1 MNKYYQIGAL
11 ILLILILVAG
21 CGGGGDGG
29 GSSGTNGSENTIT
42 ISGTISI
49 PSNQA
54 VAPIKQ
60 HMVFSSIANV
70 IAISPLVGAHVNVCT
85 MQNNELL
92 PLPAHPSVLTDS
104 SGSFVISVD
113 KNDVPS
119 DRQMWVCASNAA
131 GTFDVLVGIEEF
143 LPEDLDEVTTVSVN
157 PTLNTTIITRFQCS
171 GPILLFNGGKCNKIL
186 DTETKSLLVNALDTF
201 FSDNPLIIPDL
212 QDFSIVFDN
221 VEFQNVIFPEFDLW
235 LPDIPDVD
243 FPDFVDGAKNFVNPV
258 IPLGLQGNLTGS
270 WNGSCQI
277 SGEEFESVSGS
288 FSASISATGIITG
301 SISGDDSGSISGT
314 ASGTGNFSA
323 TAGSAGGASWSG
335 SVSRSD
341 NSLSGS
347 GSWSSAGCSGSWSGS
362 GAAST

>member
-1 MNKYYQIGAL
+1 MKMFRLAVFI
-11 ILLILILVAG
+11 ILLSFVAIS

-42 ISGTISI
+42 ISGTISAPSDQAPAPLKLDRVFTSI
-49 PSNQA
+49 PN
-54 VAPIKQ
+54 
-60 HMVFSSIANV
+60 VF
-70 IAISPLVGAHVNVCT
+70 AISALAGAHVNVCT
-85 MQNNELL
+85 IQNNELL
-92 PLPAHPSVLTDS
+92 PLSAHPSVLANS
-104 SGSFVISVD
+104 NGSFTISVN

-119 DRQMWVCASNAA
+119 SRQMWVCASNAA
-131 GTFDVLVGIEEF
+131 GTFDVLAGIEEL

-157 PTLNTTIITRFQCS
+157 PNTNTTIITRFQCS
-171 GPILLFNGGKCNKIL
+171 GPILLFNGGKCN
-186 DTETKSLLVNALDTF
+186 EVSVAEKSLLVNALDTF

-221 VEFQNVIFPEFDLW
+221 VEFQNVIFPEFDSW

-243 FPDFVDGAKNFVNPV
+243 FPDFVDNAKNFVSPD

-288 FSASISATGIITG
+288 FSVSISKTGVITG

-323 TAGSAGGASWSG
+323 SAGSAGGASWSG

-347 GSWSSAGCSGSWSGS
+347 GSWSSTGCSGSWSGS